1 MAGVYV
7 FSRQF
12 GFVYANPKVPKRPQ
26 PAPAVSL
33 QPVTFNFIVNSTIE
47 AGRTPAQHHRMNRKE
62 EVLQDVVIKFAGDSG
77 DGMQLTGSQFTN
89 NTALMGIDLATF
101 PDFPAEIRAPQG
113 TLPGVSGYQL
123 RFSSDQVFTPGDEC
137 DVLVAMNAA
146 ALKANLKGLKK
157 GGKIIA
163 NTDGFDTKNLRLANY
178 PESVNPLEDDSLANY
193 TVIKMDV
200 TKMTREALK
209 DFTMGTK
216 EKDRAK
222 NMFVLGF
229 LYWMYNRNM
238 ESTLQFFKDKF
249 GKKPEIFES
258 NVKVLQAGY
267 HFGDTTE
274 TFTTT
279 YRVEKAKMPAG
290 VYRSVM
296 GNQAL
301 AYGLIA
307 AARKSGLPLFLGS
320 YPITPASDILH
331 ELSRHKSFGVRT
343 FQAEDEI
350 AAITSAIGAAYGG
363 ALGVT
368 TTSGPG
374 MALKA
379 EAMGLA
385 AMLEI
390 PLLICNI
397 QRGGPSTGLPTKTEQ
412 SDLLQAYY
420 GRNGEC
426 PMPVVSASTPSDCFD
441 AVYEAV
447 RIAVQHMTP
456 VIFLSDGYIA
466 NGAEPWKF
474 PKSADLAPIE
484 VKFKTE
490 LGPEETTFQPYL
502 RDEKLVRPWAIPGTP
517 GLEHRVGGLEKQNIT
532 GNVSYDPEN
541 HQLMVKIREEKVAR
555 IADHIAPQTLDSGP
569 EKGDMLVLGWG
580 STYGAIKSAAAEL
593 QKEGY
598 AVSHAHLRHLRPF
611 PANLGE
617 ILRSFKHVLI
627 PEINNGQLIRII
639 RDQYLVNAVG
649 YNKVMGVPITR
660 TELVMKIRELLGS
673 NN

>member
-1 MAGVYV
+1 MT
-7 FSRQF
+7 RQ
-12 GFVYANPKVPKRPQ
+12 Q
-26 PAPAVSL
+26 
-33 QPVTFNFIVNSTIE
+33 Q
-47 AGRTPAQHHRMNRKE
+47 
-62 EVLQDVVIKFAGDSG
+62 VLQDVVIKFAGDSG

-89 NTALMGIDLATF
+89 NTALLGIDLATF
-101 PDFPAEIRAPQG
+101 PDFPAEIRAPIG

-123 RFSSDQVFTPGDEC
+123 RFSSNQIFTPGDEC

-146 ALKANLKGLKK
+146 ALKTNLKALKK

-163 NTDGFDTKNLRLANY
+163 NTDGFDSKNLRLANY
-178 PESVNPLEDDSLANY
+178 PDGVNPLEDNSLASY
-193 TVIKMDV
+193 EVIKIDI

-209 DFTMGTK
+209 DITMGTK

-229 LYWMYNRNM
+229 LYWMYNRDM
-238 ESTLQFFKDKF
+238 ENTVKFLRDKF
-249 GKKPEIFES
+249 GKKEEILES
-258 NVKVLQAGY
+258 NIRALQAGY
-267 HFGDTTE
+267 NYGDTTE

-279 YRVEKAKMPAG
+279 YKVDKARMEPG
-290 VYRSVM
+290 TYRSIM

-307 AARKSGLPLFLGS
+307 ASQKSNLPIFLGS

-331 ELSRHKSFGVRT
+331 ELSRYKSFGIRT

-350 AAITSAIGAAYGG
+350 AGICAAIGASYGG
-363 ALGVT
+363 SLGVT

-385 AMLEI
+385 VMLEI
-390 PLLICNI
+390 PLLICDI

-426 PMPVVSASTPSDCFD
+426 PMPVISASTPSDCFS

-466 NGAEPWKF
+466 NGAEPWRF
-474 PKSADLAPIE
+474 PKGEDLQTIE
-484 VKFKTE
+484 VNFKKE
-490 LGPEETTFQPYL
+490 LKIDEPQFFPYM
-502 RDEKLVRPWAIPGTP
+502 RDEKLARPWAIPGTP
-517 GLEHRVGGLEKQNIT
+517 GMEHRVGGLEKQNIT
-532 GNVSYDPEN
+532 GNISYDPDN
-541 HQLMVKIREEKVAR
+541 HQLMVKIRQEKVDK
-555 IADHIAPQTLDSGP
+555 IADYIPLQKIDVGP
-569 EKGDMLVLGWG
+569 EKGKLLVLGWG
-580 STYGAIKSAAAEL
+580 STYGAIRSAVIDLLAEGKSVA
-593 QKEGY
+593 
-598 AVSHAHLRHLRPF
+598 HAHLRYLRPF
-611 PANLGE
+611 PKNLGD
-617 ILRSFKHVLI
+617 IIKNFDMVLI
-627 PEINNGQLIRII
+627 PEINNGQLIKII
-639 RDQYLVNAVG
+639 RDQYLIDAKA
-649 YNKVMGVPITR
+649 YNKIMGVPITK
-660 TELVMKIRELLGS
+660 TELLAKIKELLAE
-673 NN
+673 